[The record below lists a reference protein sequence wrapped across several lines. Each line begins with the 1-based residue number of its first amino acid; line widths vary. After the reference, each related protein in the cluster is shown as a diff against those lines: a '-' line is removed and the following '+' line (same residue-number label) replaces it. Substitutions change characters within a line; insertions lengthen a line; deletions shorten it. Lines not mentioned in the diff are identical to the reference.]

1 MRVLTKGVS
10 KNVFATI
17 SHTEYKNVLNNKC
30 LKHSMNRIQVKVHKI
45 GVHEIKKKYLS
56 CFDDRI

>member
-1 MRVLTKGVS
+1 MS

-17 SHTEYKNVLNNKC
+17 SHSEYKNVLNNKC

-45 GVHEIKKKYLS
+45 GVHEIKKNYLS